1 MYCHSSEIR
10 GLCSKKCSS
19 KNFKF
24 CYIFCIWKL
33 MFLFRFSFCATFC
46 WAQTS
51 FFLRSVVVIIHLPLI
66 FFQFFDMWSLI
77 SFHISF
83 EVGLIYAMSL
93 NDQALMV
100 LNKMHIILL
109 FNVVLS
115 TMAFSI
121 MGEGNNK
128 TNVCIWKHWGL
139 KIRKKCNFARIFL
152 G

>member
-1 MYCHSSEIR
+1 M
-10 GLCSKKCSS
+10 
-19 KNFKF
+19 
-24 CYIFCIWKL
+24 
-33 MFLFRFSFCATFC
+33 
-46 WAQTS
+46 
-51 FFLRSVVVIIHLPLI
+51 
-66 FFQFFDMWSLI
+66 I

-121 MGEGNNK
+121 MGEGNNE
-128 TNVCIWKHWGL
+128 TNVCIPMQILGS
-139 KIRKKCNFARIFL
+139 KKQKKGAISQGSLRHHLFNL
-152 G
+152 LL

>member
-1 MYCHSSEIR
+1 M
-10 GLCSKKCSS
+10 
-19 KNFKF
+19 NFYECCDLTEKV
-24 CYIFCIWKL
+24 YL
-33 MFLFRFSFCATFC
+33 
-46 WAQTS
+46 
-51 FFLRSVVVIIHLPLI
+51 V
-66 FFQFFDMWSLI
+66 I

-121 MGEGNNK
+121 MGEGNNE
-128 TNVCIWKHWGL
+128 TSVCI
-139 KIRKKCNFARIFL
+139 
-152 G
+152 